1 MPIEHA
7 EIDLKPPNSP
17 EKISDF
23 KFNLFKIVE
32 FTPPTKTKSTHT
44 STHTSTVR
52 SGGAYKSTR
61 TATRSQKKG
70 KRHLKNM
77 RGKKRSAFRKFKKG
91 GKRMSGGVYPDE
103 LTPAEI
109 ESIKEGIL
117 QNFKY
122 VQSNQ
127 KYATAAIAPFYSQI
141 RPIYEVN
148 TDISD
153 ELLLLY
159 SNIDSY
165 TNLTTPS
172 REDQAMVDFANRNNI
187 DSNLQYTTAIQ
198 PNRIVFNQTL
208 YGAALPVPMNTIT
221 EEQAIANA
229 EFISN
234 APLVM
239 IITAKSMEHAIIFII
254 HGNTLYTAGFG
265 YFGKDPNTQQK
276 IDISQ
281 STSAR
286 IFNRMAQ
293 NFTHK
298 FEKLTGAIY
307 TSDYLQPTEKHK
319 CQIVWIG
326 LLDKEMCVN
335 INEYIQQT
343 TQITFRFAIKHEI
356 KENPANDPPTEE
368 EDVDDILYVKSQGIL
383 TLADAPYC
391 ELANLSRG
399 EDNYNMNCLKW
410 AATMLNA
417 QIYCGSSPAMY
428 GVISKPSTCRQVSEE
443 EVDLIFDLWKNVADP
458 IVLIKNILAVQERLG
473 AEMGYINQAVA
484 AIGCMRGRPVQGG
497 RQVQGGRHRR
507 KTKKNKNKK

>member
-1 MPIEHA
+1 MPPEHA
-7 EIDLKPPNSP
+7 EIDLKPPNSA

-32 FTPPTKTKSTHT
+32 FTPPSTKTKRTHR
-44 STHTSTVR
+44 STVR
-52 SGGAYKSTR
+52 SGGAYKSMS
-61 TATRSQKKG
+61 TATRSRNR
-70 KRHLKNM
+70 KRKMKNM

-91 GKRMSGGVYPDE
+91 GKRMSGGVYPDD

-109 ESIKEGIL
+109 ASIKEGIL

-148 TDISD
+148 TDIRD
-153 ELLLLY
+153 DLLLVY
-159 SNIDSY
+159 SNIDTY

-172 REDQAMVDFANRNNI
+172 REDQAMVDFSVRNSI
-187 DSNLQYTTAIQ
+187 DSNLEYTTAIQ

-221 EEQAIANA
+221 EEQAITNA

-286 IFNRMAQ
+286 IFHRMAQ

-326 LLDKEMCVN
+326 LLDKQMCVN
-335 INEYIQQT
+335 INDYIQQT
-343 TQITFRFAIKHEI
+343 TQITFRFAIKHDI

-368 EDVDDILYVKSQGIL
+368 DDVDDILYVKSQGIL

-391 ELANLSRG
+391 ELANLSGG

-417 QIYCGSSPAMY
+417 EIYCGSSPAMY

-443 EVDLIFDLWKNVADP
+443 EVDLIFDLWKNLADP
-458 IVLIKNILAVQERLG
+458 IVLIKNILAVQARLG
-473 AEMGYINQAVA
+473 AEMGYINQAVS
-484 AIGCMRGRPVQGG
+484 AIGCIRGRPVQGG
-497 RQVQGGRHRR
+497 KHRR
-507 KTKKNKNKK
+507 KTKKNKK